1 MEFIYITN
9 WHPTCQVDVLLCSD
23 CFHEGRYVVGH
34 SSIDFIRLDS
44 TKDYGDLDGENWTD
58 QETLLLLE
66 AMEIFSENW
75 NEIAEHVGTK
85 SKAQCILHFLRLPVE
100 DGLLENIEV
109 PGMPLSS
116 NLSDRDDHGG
126 FHSTSNGNSA
136 GVLIYLWFTSFK

>member
-1 MEFIYITN
+1 MI
-9 WHPTCQVDVLLCSD
+9 
-23 CFHEGRYVVGH
+23 GH

-44 TKDYGDLDGENWTD
+44 TKDYGDADSESWTD

-66 AMEIFSENW
+66 AMEIYHENW

-109 PGMPLSS
+109 PNMSMSS
-116 NLSDRDDHGG
+116 NM
-126 FHSTSNGNSA
+126 SNGDAHGRKHSNSNGDVA
-136 GVLIYLWFTSFK
+136 GSLIDF